1 MSIPG
6 TLVLPLPPRG
16 WRSRLRWTVADS
28 LTITRRNLSHIR
40 QVPEQLI
47 DVTLQP
53 IMLVLLFAY
62 VFAGAIHISGGDY
75 REYLV
80 PGIFVQS
87 IFFTAGGTAVN
98 VSLDMT
104 RGINDRFLSL
114 PMARSAVL
122 LGRTVSD
129 LFESAI
135 SLVIMA
141 LCGLIVGWRV
151 HTDLGSAAAGF
162 AMLLVLAYAVSWVA
176 TYVGLVTRGPE
187 AATGV
192 TMAVLLPLT
201 FVANTFVPT
210 EGMPALVRPI
220 AEWNPISAAAAG
232 ARTLFGNPSVMPQ
245 GGAPAWPLQHPVLA
259 TFAWSA
265 VLLAVFASLAI
276 HRFRNA
282 MAR

>member
-1 MSIPG
+1 MSVPG
-6 TLVLPLPPRG
+6 TLVLPRPPKTR
-16 WRSRLRWTVADS
+16 RARLRWTVADS
-28 LTITRRNLSHIR
+28 LTITKRNLSHIR

-62 VFAGAIHISGGDY
+62 VFAGAIHIPGGDY

-87 IFFTAGGTAVN
+87 IFFTAGSTAVN

-114 PMARSAVL
+114 PMVRSAVL

-129 LFESAI
+129 LFESAL

-141 LCGLIVGWRV
+141 VCGLIVGWRV
-151 HTDLGSAAAGF
+151 HTTLGSALAGF
-162 AMLLVLAYAVSWVA
+162 AMLLVLAYAVSWVS

-220 AEWNPISAAAAG
+220 AEWNPISAAAAA
-232 ARTLFGNPSVMPQ
+232 ARYLFGNPSVVPQ
-245 GGAPAWPLQHPVLA
+245 GQLAWPLQHPVIA
-259 TFAWSA
+259 TFVWCG
-265 VLLAVFASLAI
+265 VLLVVFASLAI
-276 HRFRNA
+276 HRFHNA
-282 MAR
+282 AAR

>member
-6 TLVLPLPPRG
+6 APVLPAPPRDR
-16 WRSRLRWTVADS
+16 WARLRWTAADT

-47 DVTLQP
+47 GVTLQP

-62 VFAGAIHISGGDY
+62 VFAGAIHIPQGDY

-87 IFFTAGGTAVN
+87 IFFTAGSTAVN
-98 VSLDMT
+98 VSLDLT
-104 RGINDRFLSL
+104 RGVNDRFLSL

-129 LFESAI
+129 LFESAL
-135 SLVIMA
+135 SLVVMA
-141 LCGLIVGWRV
+141 SCGLIVGWRV
-151 HTDLGSAAAGF
+151 HTTAGSAVAGF
-162 AMLLVLAYAVSWVA
+162 AMLLTVAYAVSWVA

-192 TMAVLLPLT
+192 VMAVLLPLT

-220 AEWNPISAAAAG
+220 AEWNPISAAAAA
-232 ARTLFGNPSVMPQ
+232 ARTLFGNPGVMPQ
-245 GGAPAWPLQHPVLA
+245 GAPAWPLQHPVVA
-259 TFAWSA
+259 TIAWSVA
-265 VLLAVFASLAI
+265 LPAIFAPLAV
-276 HRFRNA
+276 HRFRGA
-282 MAR
+282 VAR